1 MAGSR
6 ETAQAKAPVVP
17 SPAEPGLFSRVSV
30 GRISEIIVDQIR
42 LLMRQ
47 GQLKPGDR
55 LPPERDLCE
64 RFGVSRVTVREA
76 LRMLESSGLVEIRVG
91 ARGGAFVTAPSSD
104 RVGEGLADLLTLSVI
119 SAADVTEV
127 RMILEEG
134 LVPLVCERA
143 TEEDLAELETI
154 CQRSEAA
161 LTTGDYSMDMSLE
174 FHIRVA
180 QSTHNPAIVMLVES
194 FRGPILMSLQ
204 QAHEAAP
211 EMGGLG
217 TREHEQFIEA
227 VRRRDAET
235 ASKIMREHLERTAHH
250 LGRLGIWDYC
260 GAGTGGTPEFE
271 GPRLASTGEARTCGG

>member
-6 ETAQAKAPVVP
+6 ETAQAREVPVP
-17 SPAEPGLFSRVSV
+17 PPAEPELFSRVSV
-30 GRISEIIVDQIR
+30 GRISEIIVEQIR

-91 ARGGAFVTAPSSD
+91 ARGGAFVTAPSSN
-104 RVGEGLADLLTLSVI
+104 RVGENLADLLTLSVI

-127 RMILEEG
+127 RMILEVG
-134 LVPLVCERA
+134 IVPLVCERA
-143 TEEDLAELETI
+143 TEEDLADLKRI
-154 CQRSEAA
+154 CERSEAA
-161 LTTGDYSMDMSLE
+161 LRADDYSMDMSLE
-174 FHIRVA
+174 FHTRVA
-180 QSTHNPAIVMLVES
+180 QATHNPAVVMLVES

-204 QAHEAAP
+204 QAREAAP

-217 TREHEQFIEA
+217 TQEHERFIQA
-227 VRRRDAET
+227 VRRRDADAAT
-235 ASKIMREHLERTAHH
+235 QIMREHLKRTAHR
-250 LGRLGIWDYC
+250 LGR
-260 GAGTGGTPEFE
+260 
-271 GPRLASTGEARTCGG
+271 

>member
-6 ETAQAKAPVVP
+6 ETVQPREAAVP
-17 SPAEPGLFSRVSV
+17 SPAATPPAQVPTPAQASPPVQVPAPGQVPAPAQAGLFSRVSV
-30 GRISEIIVDQIR
+30 GRISEIIVEQIR

-91 ARGGAFVTAPSSD
+91 ARGGAFVTVPSSD

-127 RMILEEG
+127 RMILETG
-134 LVPLVCERA
+134 IVPLVCERA
-143 TEEDLAELETI
+143 TEEDLADLESI
-154 CQRSEAA
+154 CARSEAA
-161 LTTGDYSMDMSLE
+161 ITAGDYSMDLSLE

-180 QSTHNPAIVMLVES
+180 QATHNPAVVMLIES
-194 FRGPILMSLQ
+194 FRGPLLMSLQ
-204 QAHEAAP
+204 RARDAAP
-211 EMGGLG
+211 EMGILG
-217 TREHEQFIEA
+217 TQEHEKFIEA
-227 VRRRDAET
+227 VRRRDT
-235 ASKIMREHLERTAHH
+235 AVASTIMREHLERTAHR
-250 LGRLGIWDYC
+250 LGR
-260 GAGTGGTPEFE
+260 
-271 GPRLASTGEARTCGG
+271 

>member
-6 ETAQAKAPVVP
+6 ETVQAREVPVP
-17 SPAEPGLFSRVSV
+17 PPAEPGMFSRVSV

-127 RMILEEG
+127 RMILEVG
-134 LVPLVCERA
+134 IVPLVCERA
-143 TEEDLAELETI
+143 TEQDIADLEEI
-154 CQRSEAA
+154 CERSEAA
-161 LTTGDYSMDMSLE
+161 LRAGGYSMDFSLE

-180 QSTHNPAIVMLVES
+180 QATHNPAVVMLVES

-204 QAHEAAP
+204 QAQEAAP

-217 TREHEQFIEA
+217 TREHERFIEA
-227 VRRRDAET
+227 VRRRDPDAAT
-235 ASKIMREHLERTAHH
+235 QIMREHLERTAHR
-250 LGRLGIWDYC
+250 LGR
-260 GAGTGGTPEFE
+260 
-271 GPRLASTGEARTCGG
+271 

>member
-1 MAGSR
+1 MAEAR
-6 ETAQAKAPVVP
+6 ETVQAREAAVP
-17 SPAEPGLFSRVSV
+17 SPAEPGLFNRVSV
-30 GRISEIIVDQIR
+30 GRISEIIVEQIR

-104 RVGEGLADLLTLSVI
+104 RVGENLADLLTLSVI

-127 RMILEEG
+127 RMILEVG
-134 LVPLVCERA
+134 IVPLVCERA
-143 TEEDLAELETI
+143 TEEDLADLERI
-154 CQRSEAA
+154 CERSEEA
-161 LTTGDYSMDMSLE
+161 LRADDYSMDMSLA

-180 QSTHNPAIVMLVES
+180 QATHNPAVVMLVES

-217 TREHEQFIEA
+217 TTEHERFIEA
-227 VRRRDAET
+227 VRRRDADT
-235 ASKIMREHLERTAHH
+235 ASQIMQEHLTRTAHR
-250 LGRLGIWDYC
+250 LGR
-260 GAGTGGTPEFE
+260 
-271 GPRLASTGEARTCGG
+271 

>member
-6 ETAQAKAPVVP
+6 ETTQAKAAAVVP

-76 LRMLESSGLVEIRVG
+76 LRKLESAGLVEIRVG
-91 ARGGAFVTAPSSD
+91 ARGGAFVTAPSSN

-127 RMILEEG
+127 RLILEVG
-134 LVPLVCERA
+134 IVPLVCERA
-143 TEEDLAELETI
+143 TEQDLSDLEKI
-154 CQRSEAA
+154 CQRSEEA
-161 LTTGDYSMDMSLE
+161 LRERDYAMEMSLE
-174 FHIRVA
+174 FHTRVA
-180 QSTHNPAIVMLVES
+180 EATHNPALSMLVES

-204 QAHEAAP
+204 EAKNAAP
-211 EMGGLG
+211 
-217 TREHEQFIEA
+217 
-227 VRRRDAET
+227 
-235 ASKIMREHLERTAHH
+235 
-250 LGRLGIWDYC
+250 
-260 GAGTGGTPEFE
+260 
-271 GPRLASTGEARTCGG
+271 

>member
-6 ETAQAKAPVVP
+6 DTVRDQIPVIP

-30 GRISEIIVDQIR
+30 GRISEIIVEQIR

-104 RVGEGLADLLTLSVI
+104 RVGESLADLLTLSVI

-127 RMILEEG
+127 RMMLEAG
-134 LVPLVCERA
+134 IVPLVCERA
-143 TEEDLAELETI
+143 TEQDLADLTDI
-154 CQRSEAA
+154 CRRSEAA
-161 LTTGDYSMDMSLE
+161 LAAGDYTMDMSLE

-180 QSTHNPAIVMLVES
+180 QATHNPAIVMLVES

-211 EMGGLG
+211 EMGKRG
-217 TREHEQFIEA
+217 TTEHEEFIEA
-227 VRRRDAET
+227 VRRRDVDT
-235 ASKIMREHLERTAHH
+235 ASRIMREHLERTAHR
-250 LGRLGIWDYC
+250 LGR
-260 GAGTGGTPEFE
+260 
-271 GPRLASTGEARTCGG
+271 

>member
-6 ETAQAKAPVVP
+6 QPVQDKAPVVP
-17 SPAEPGLFSRVSV
+17 SPAEPGLFNRVSV

-119 SAADVTEV
+119 SAPDVTEV
-127 RMILEEG
+127 RKILEAG
-134 LVPLVCERA
+134 IVPLICERA
-143 TEEDLAELETI
+143 TEEDLADLEAI
-154 CQRSEAA
+154 CQRSETALAA
-161 LTTGDYSMDMSLE
+161 GDYSMDMSLE

-180 QSTHNPAIVMLVES
+180 QATHNPAIVMLIES

-227 VRRRDAET
+227 VRRRDVDT
-235 ASKIMREHLERTAHH
+235 ASKIMREHLERTAH
-250 LGRLGIWDYC
+250 RL
-260 GAGTGGTPEFE
+260 AAE
-271 GPRLASTGEARTCGG
+271 GP

>member
-6 ETAQAKAPVVP
+6 ETTQAKAAAVVP

-127 RMILEEG
+127 RLILEIG
-134 LVPLVCERA
+134 IVPLVCERA
-143 TEEDLAELETI
+143 TEEDLAALDEI
-154 CQRSEAA
+154 CAQSAA
-161 LTTGDYSMDMSLE
+161 AVAAGTYSME
-174 FHIRVA
+174 I
-180 QSTHNPAIVMLVES
+180 
-194 FRGPILMSLQ
+194 
-204 QAHEAAP
+204 
-211 EMGGLG
+211 
-217 TREHEQFIEA
+217 
-227 VRRRDAET
+227 
-235 ASKIMREHLERTAHH
+235 
-250 LGRLGIWDYC
+250 
-260 GAGTGGTPEFE
+260 
-271 GPRLASTGEARTCGG
+271 